1 MLVYDK
7 HRDDTVSLDL
17 GEENIVQVG
26 ELTAQVV
33 ETGDQDGC

>member
-17 GEENIVQVG
+17 EEENIVQVR
-26 ELTAQVV
+26 ELTAQVA